1 MLIQTLILIIAFIAN
16 IWLWGHWSFDKP
28 LGLSLFLVVTSLMM
42 LGVCWLSLTTF
53 IKKRSLKELNTK
65 KLWKIFLIVYVL
77 FVALLCGLSF
87 YGLIQYLLPI
97 KLLMFG
103 IYLFL
108 RNWPTTLLKG
118 TQRKSEQR
126 PPKG

>member
-65 KLWKIFLIVYVL
+65 KLWKIFLIVSP
-77 FVALLCGLSF
+77 GLDDWTKTF
-87 YGLIQYLLPI
+87 RQ
-97 KLLMFG
+97 
-103 IYLFL
+103 
-108 RNWPTTLLKG
+108 
-118 TQRKSEQR
+118 E
-126 PPKG
+126 PKVSTIAS